1 MEFHL
6 IVNNQNCNANNLA
19 TQCLAVYALR
29 LIFKAVEQM
38 RQKVAEYS
46 ALRLL

>member
-6 IVNNQNCNANNLA
+6 IVNNPYCNANNLA

-29 LIFKAVEQM
+29 LIFKAIEQM